1 MLLDLHCHTIA
12 TPHHSHWTPT
22 GLMAAAQAAG
32 IQVIGI
38 DDHNTT
44 SQVTAFAEAA
54 QAVGLDFIGGVEFDS
69 AFNGKLWHT
78 LVYGA
83 NPNDPGILGL
93 CEAVVRRNHA
103 DAQRL
108 LEQTRSAGHDLPSL
122 AQIAVDRPANLADV
136 AHALVRD
143 GIWPIQTGVD
153 PESAGMAYLLTNQ
166 PESYNPLSVAEIVQ
180 VAHAAG
186 GVAILAHP
194 GREKSVYAIPA
205 TAADFAALAAIG
217 LDGIEVYYPMHSPEQ
232 VVFFEQQ
239 AALHGFLISAGGDS
253 HGPRDPF
260 SPQPAERC
268 RDLLARFGIDV
279 L

>member
-12 TPHHSHWTPT
+12 TPHHSHWTPNT
-22 GLMAAAQAAG
+22 LVAAAQTAG
-32 IQVIGI
+32 IDVIGI
-38 DDHNTT
+38 ADHNTT
-44 SQVTAFAEAA
+44 SQVSTFAEAA
-54 QAVGLDFIGGVEFDS
+54 QAAGLHFIGGVEFDS

-83 NPNDPGILGL
+83 NPNHAGILGL
-93 CEAVVRRNHA
+93 CDAVVSRNHA

-108 LEQTRSAGHDLPSL
+108 LEQTRAAGHELSSL
-122 AQIAVDRPANLADV
+122 GQIAVDRPANLADV

-143 GIWPIQTGVD
+143 GIWPSQTGVD

-166 PESYNPLSVAEIVQ
+166 PEAYNPLSVAEIVK

-205 TAADFAALAAIG
+205 TAADLAALAAVG
-217 LDGIEVYYPMHSPEQ
+217 LDGIEVYYPMHRPEQ
-232 VVFFEQQ
+232 VAFFEQQ

-268 RDLLARFGIDV
+268 SALLARFGIDV
-279 L
+279 R

>member
-12 TPHHSHWTPT
+12 TPHHSYWTPSA
-22 GLMAAAQAAG
+22 LIAAAQAAG
-32 IQVIGI
+32 IGVIGI
-38 DDHNTT
+38 ADHNTT
-44 SQVTAFAEAA
+44 SQITAFAEAA
-54 QAVGLDFIGGVEFDS
+54 QAAGLHFIGGVEFDS

-83 NPNDPGILGL
+83 NPNDAGILGL
-93 CEAVVRRNHA
+93 CEAVVSRNHA

-108 LEQTRSAGHDLPSL
+108 LEQTRAAGHELPSL
-122 AQIAVDRPANLADV
+122 DQIAVDRPANLADV
-136 AHALVRD
+136 THALVRD
-143 GIWPIQTGVD
+143 GIWPSQTGVD

-166 PESYNPLSVAEIVQ
+166 PEAYNPLSVAEIVQ
-180 VAHAAG
+180 VAQAAG

-205 TAADFAALAAIG
+205 TADDLAALAAVG
-217 LDGIEVYYPMHSPEQ
+217 LDGIEVYYPMHSAEQ
-232 VVFFEQQ
+232 VAFFEQQ

-260 SPQPAERC
+260 RPQPVERC
-268 RDLLARFGIDV
+268 SALLARFGIDV
-279 L
+279 R

>member
-12 TPHHSHWTPT
+12 TPHHSHWTAT
-22 GLMAAAQAAG
+22 ELIAAAQAAG

-38 DDHNTT
+38 ADHNTT
-44 SQVTAFAEAA
+44 SQITAFAAAA
-54 QAVGLDFIGGVEFDS
+54 QAAGLDFIGGVEFDS
-69 AFNGKLWHT
+69 GFSGKLWHT

-83 NPNDPGILGL
+83 NPNDAGILGL
-93 CEAVVRRNHA
+93 CEAVVSRNHA

-108 LEQTRSAGHDLPSL
+108 LAQTRSAGHDLPSL
-122 AQIAVDRPANLADV
+122 AQIAIDRPANLADV

-143 GIWPIQTGVD
+143 GIWPSQANVD

-166 PESYNPLSVAEIVQ
+166 PEAYNPLSVAEIVQ

-205 TAADFAALAAIG
+205 TADDLAALAAIG

-232 VVFFEQQ
+232 VTFFAQQ

-253 HGPRDPF
+253 HGPRDRF
-260 SPQPAERC
+260 SPQPAEHC
-268 RDLLARFGIDV
+268 SALLARFGID
-279 L
+279 LS